1 MADNTKSVQEQFNDL
16 NAYRSLAPISGGV
29 LAVVIANAVMFR
41 LKLIPGVGIFMI
53 VYVLLS
59 IMVERVTRDK
69 YNAALASGAV
79 LPV

>member
-1 MADNTKSVQEQFNDL
+1 MAGSSKSVQEKFNDL
-16 NAYRSLAPISGGV
+16 YAYRSLTPIAGGV

-41 LKLIPGVGIFMI
+41 LKLVPGVAIFMI
-53 VYVLLS
+53 VYVLMA

-69 YNAALASGAV
+69 YNAALASGAA